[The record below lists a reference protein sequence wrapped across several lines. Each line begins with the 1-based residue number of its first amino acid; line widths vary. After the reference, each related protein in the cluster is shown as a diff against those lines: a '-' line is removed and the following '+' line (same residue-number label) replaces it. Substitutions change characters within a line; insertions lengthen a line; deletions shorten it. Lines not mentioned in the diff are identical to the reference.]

1 MGREDECTMIGGGVI
16 TSTTPR
22 FAPYD
27 NVVCCANTWSD
38 TPSGGHEVAWDHVN
52 QHAALGAWHHVAMVR
67 LMNPHCAALYLTC
80 FVVVLVQVYDSSDL
94 HFFLDG
100 AQATST
106 ADSGDMVI
114 RPNELVIGK
123 AGPGLGTSDQPINE
137 CNSPAI
143 FARAADSDRVGL
155 TCNCAAGR
163 FPWDDRR
170 CAAVGEGPDHL

>member
-1 MGREDECTMIGGGVI
+1 MRSRGIMSISMLHSGPGT
-16 TSTTPR
+16 TSPWYDSPLNPR
-22 FAPYD
+22 
-27 NVVCCANTWSD
+27 NCALRLIPASLWSI
-38 TPSGGHEVAWDHVN
+38 S
-52 QHAALGAWHHVAMVR
+52 
-67 LMNPHCAALYLTC
+67 
-80 FVVVLVQVYDSSDL
+80 VQVYDSSDL

-100 AQATST
+100 AQATSA

-155 TCNCAAGR
+155 TCNCCCG
-163 FPWDDRR
+163 
-170 CAAVGEGPDHL
+170 